1 MCVLWFTILGL
12 PSEARPRRTGVRL
25 YSAYPPYILIRGERA
40 LDRVIKVSVGFATGA
55 LILLAISLYLSSYYL
70 EQQLR
75 SVEAGNFQDAQREI
89 DLASRLDPFSPAPLV
104 FEAYLE
110 LRQGRMEAAVG
121 AFREA
126 IERDP
131 HNSEN
136 RVALGDLQRQQ
147 LGDPEAAAASYQEA
161 LKYNPYSVAAI
172 SRLGYALLNA
182 GDLEGAKTQ
191 YEQLR
196 ERGKISLKDLYT
208 LGKIQ
213 VQLEEPEEAIETF
226 EEAREMAGERL
237 ESLDESQRA
246 ERQTFIESLD
256 LAVADALVVQGSY
269 DEAREVLFQSE
280 AEQASAVLALLN
292 EDPES
297 YRESV
302 LDATIR

>member
-1 MCVLWFTILGL
+1 M
-12 PSEARPRRTGVRL
+12 
-25 YSAYPPYILIRGERA
+25 
-40 LDRVIKVSVGFATGA
+40 DRVIKVSVGFATGA

-70 EQQLR
+70 ERQLR
-75 SVEAGNFQDAQREI
+75 SVETGNLQDAQSEVE
-89 DLASRLDPFSPAPLV
+89 LASLLDPFSPAPLV

-110 LRQGRMEAAVG
+110 LRQGRREAAVG

-126 IERDP
+126 IDREP

-147 LGDPEAAAASYQEA
+147 LGDPEAAAESYLEA
-161 LKYNPYSVAAI
+161 LKHNPYSAAAI

-182 GDLEGAKTQ
+182 GDLEGARAQ
-191 YEQLR
+191 YELLR
-196 ERGKISLKDLYT
+196 ERGKISLQDLYT

-213 VQLEEPEEAIETF
+213 VQLQEPEEAIETF
-226 EEAREMAGERL
+226 EETREMAGDRL
-237 ESLDESQRA
+237 EFLDESQRT
-246 ERQTFIESLD
+246 ERETFIESLD

-269 DEAREVLFQSE
+269 AEAREVLSQSE
-280 AEQASAVLALLN
+280 AEQASAVFALLN

-302 LDATIR
+302 LSDTIR

>member
-1 MCVLWFTILGL
+1 
-12 PSEARPRRTGVRL
+12 L
-25 YSAYPPYILIRGERA
+25 YSAYPPYILIGGERA

-75 SVEAGNFQDAQREI
+75 SVETGNLQDAQSEVE
-89 DLASRLDPFSPAPLV
+89 LASLLDPFSPAPLV

-110 LRQGRMEAAVG
+110 LRQGRTEAAVG

-126 IERDP
+126 IDRDP

-147 LGDPEAAAASYQEA
+147 LGDPEAAAASYREA
-161 LKYNPYSVAAI
+161 LKYSPYSVSAI

-182 GDLEGAKTQ
+182 GDLEGAKAQ
-191 YEQLR
+191 YERLR

-208 LGKIQ
+208 LGKTQ

-237 ESLDESQRA
+237 ESLDESQRI
-246 ERQTFIESLD
+246 ERETFIESLD

-269 DEAREVLFQSE
+269 AEAREVLSQSE

-302 LDATIR
+302 LDGPTR

>member
-1 MCVLWFTILGL
+1 M
-12 PSEARPRRTGVRL
+12 
-25 YSAYPPYILIRGERA
+25 YSAYTPYILICGERA

-75 SVEAGNFQDAQREI
+75 SVETGDLQDAQREVE
-89 DLASRLDPFSPAPLV
+89 LASSLDPFSSAPLV

-110 LRQGRMEAAVG
+110 LRQGRTGAAVE
-121 AFREA
+121 AFRDA
-126 IERDP
+126 IGRDP

-147 LGDPEAAAASYQEA
+147 LGDPEAAAESYREA
-161 LKYNPYSVAAI
+161 LKYNPYSAAAI
-172 SRLGYALLNA
+172 SRLGDALLNA
-182 GDLEGAKTQ
+182 GDFEGAKAQ
-191 YEQLR
+191 YERLR
-196 ERGKISLKDLYT
+196 ERGKISLKDLYA

-226 EEAREMAGERL
+226 EEAREMAGKRL
-237 ESLDESQRA
+237 GSLDESQRI
-246 ERQTFIESLD
+246 ERETFIESLD

-269 DEAREVLFQSE
+269 AEAREVLSQSE
-280 AEQASAVLALLN
+280 AEQASAVIALLN

-302 LDATIR
+302 RDDTIR

>member
-75 SVEAGNFQDAQREI
+75 SIETGDLQDAQREVE
-89 DLASRLDPFSPAPLV
+89 LAASLDPFSPAPLV

-110 LRQGRMEAAVG
+110 LRQGRREAAVG
-121 AFREA
+121 AFRDA

-147 LGDPEAAAASYQEA
+147 LGDPEAAAERYREA
-161 LKYNPYSVAAI
+161 LKYNPYSAAAI

-213 VQLEEPEEAIETF
+213 VQLEEPEEAIKIF